1 MVFNHTEDEEP
12 KHRNPIWTLLLG
24 YGAILLLIIL
34 IAMMGSCSV
43 ERKIRKAQAVAYQF
57 PDSFA
62 KVCSTLY
69 PPKDSVGKPT
79 IQYLPANN
87 QNYTSKI
94 DSLSEALKEAEIR
107 SSADTSEIGK
117 KYRGEIGRLK
127 AQVDA
132 LRKAYKPCEPDTLYV
147 TNTVYRENTAR
158 VKDLELKLASVTKDY
173 NEMEV
178 DRDKWKEIAQTRL
191 YWLLGLGGLIVVYLG
206 LKFWIKIPFL

>member
-12 KHRNPIWTLLLG
+12 KHRNPIWTLFLG
-24 YGAILLLIIL
+24 YGVILLLIIL

-43 ERKIRKAQAVAYQF
+43 ERKIRKAQAVAYEH

-62 KVCSTLY
+62 NFCAKVY
-69 PPKDSVGKPT
+69 PPKDSIGKPV

-94 DSLSEALKEAEIR
+94 DSLSEDLKEVENR
-107 SSADTSEIGK
+107 SIADTSEIGK

-127 AQVDA
+127 VQVDA

-147 TNTVYRENTAR
+147 TNTVYRENTAK
-158 VKDLELKLASVTKDY
+158 VKSLELKLAYVTKDY
-173 NEMEV
+173 NEMKV

-191 YWLLGLGGLIVVYLG
+191 YWLLGLGGLIIVYLI
-206 LKFWIKIPFL
+206 LKFGIKIPFL

>member
-12 KHRNPIWTLLLG
+12 KHRNPIWTLFLG
-24 YGAILLLIIL
+24 YGVILILIIL

-43 ERKIRKAQAVAYQF
+43 ERKIRNAQSVAYEH

-62 KVCSTLY
+62 NFCAKVY
-69 PPKDSVGKPT
+69 PPKDSLGKPV

-94 DSLSEALKEAEIR
+94 DSLSQALKEAEIR

-117 KYRGEIGRLK
+117 KYRGEIGKLK
-127 AQVDA
+127 VQVDA

-158 VKDLELKLASVTKDY
+158 VKDLELKLASKSKDY
-173 NEMEV
+173 DAMVVE
-178 DRDKWKEIAQTRL
+178 RDKWNDSANKRL
-191 YWLLGLGGLIVVYLG
+191 YWLLGLGVLIVVYLG